1 MARPSGSARP
11 RFAWLSFPA
20 WFLELYRQPLAFLLT
35 AIGIPLVGLCVW
47 LYAENERGWRA
58 REGEDLLV
66 AARLASR
73 IIQEELGQTRQI
85 EDALAGRAA
94 FIDAVKRGDRG
105 ALEASLQLLLDV
117 TPMIDRVMV
126 MDLEG
131 RLVAAVSSAVDNPST
146 AADPPRT
153 VWRLPRPHAGRGQP
167 VSGVYLRDAASG
179 EKVVTVSGP
188 VYEGNQ
194 ALGLLQVQYRLQDIS
209 RWLDKVRVEPGGFVY
224 VVDQAGF
231 LVSYPFQLVPGQPKN
246 VSTWP
251 PVKGPLSPQG
261 EVMRFWQGR
270 PAGPWT
276 AAVVAVEP
284 FGWRVIAQ
292 QADAVMLRPFYR
304 IVLSFLAL
312 IGLLAGILSF
322 FLLRWAALHQAAL
335 RLLAQQAKLL
345 AQSERRHVAA
355 RLRKTSGGPK
365 S

>member
-20 WFLELYRQPLAFLLT
+20 WFLELYRQPLAFLIT
-35 AIGIPLVGLCVW
+35 AIGIPLLGLCVW

-73 IIQEELGQTRQI
+73 IIREELDQTRQI
-85 EDALAGRAA
+85 EDALGSRPA

-105 ALEASLQLLLDV
+105 ALETSLQLLLDV

-126 MDLEG
+126 LDLEG
-131 RLVAAVSSAVDNPST
+131 RPLAAVAAAADASSAT
-146 AADPPRT
+146 AEP
-153 VWRLPRPHAGRGQP
+153 PRPHAGRGQP

-179 EKVVTVSGP
+179 EKVVAVSSP
-188 VYEGNQ
+188 VYEGNA

-231 LVSYPFQLVPGQPKN
+231 LVSYPFQLVPGQPKS

-251 PVKGPLSPQG
+251 PVKRPLTPQG

-276 AAVVAVEP
+276 AAVAAVEP

-312 IGLLAGILSF
+312 IGLLAGILAF
-322 FLLRWAALHQAAL
+322 FLLRWAGLHQATL

-355 RLRKTSGGPK
+355 RLRKTPPK
-365 S
+365 NS

>member
-1 MARPSGSARP
+1 MARAPTSSSARP
-11 RFAWLSFPA
+11 RFTWLSFPA

-35 AIGIPLVGLCVW
+35 VIGIPLLGLCVW
-47 LYAENERGWRA
+47 LYAENERGWRT
-58 REGEDLLV
+58 REGKDLLV
-66 AARLASR
+66 AARLAAR
-73 IIQEELGQTRQI
+73 IIQEELDQTRQI
-85 EDALAGRAA
+85 EDALASRAA

-105 ALEASLQLLLDV
+105 ALETSLQLLLDV

-126 MDLEG
+126 LDLEG
-131 RLVAAVSSAVDNPST
+131 RLVATVSSATENPST
-146 AADPPRT
+146 TADPPRA
-153 VWRLPRPHAGRGQP
+153 VWRQP

-179 EKVVTVSGP
+179 EKVVAVSSP
-188 VYEGNQ
+188 VYEDNQ

-224 VVDQAGF
+224 VVDQAGY

-246 VSTWP
+246 VSGWP
-251 PVKGPLSPQG
+251 PVKHQLSPQG

-312 IGLLAGILSF
+312 IGLLAGILCF
-322 FLLRWAALHQAAL
+322 FLLRWAALHQATL

-345 AQSERRHVAA
+345 AQSERRHVTA
-355 RLRKTSGGPK
+355 RLRKMPPK
-365 S
+365 DS